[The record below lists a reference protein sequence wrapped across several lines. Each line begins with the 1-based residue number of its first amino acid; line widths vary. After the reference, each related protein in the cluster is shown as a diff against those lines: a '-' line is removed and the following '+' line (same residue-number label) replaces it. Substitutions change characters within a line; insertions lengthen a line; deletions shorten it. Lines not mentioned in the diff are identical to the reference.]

1 MGAPPP
7 LTPPACRE
15 TMRTVRL
22 RDSKK
27 TAAREAE
34 RHERARAQQEAAFWA
49 SPAGR
54 ARTAFERGDAL
65 FQFELDVRDSQT
77 FTIPMFK
84 TGAITRAKGASDVL
98 NSIARQGWS
107 LVNGSFVFHETGSE
121 SRDKFMASGQHIAV
135 QGTVVGY
142 YLFRRDPESRDAA
155 PDREATVER
164 PLEHDE
170 EDRSSYDPR

>member
-1 MGAPPP
+1 M
-7 LTPPACRE
+7 PA
-15 TMRTVRL
+15 VRL
-22 RDSKK
+22 RDPDKR
-27 TAAREAE
+27 AARGAE
-34 RHERARAQQEAAFWA
+34 RQERARAQQAAAFWA

-54 ARTAFERGDAL
+54 ARTAFERGDAI

-84 TGAITRAKGASDVL
+84 TGAVTRAKDASDVL

-135 QGTVVGY
+135 RGTVVGY
-142 YLFRRDPESRDAA
+142 YLFRRDPEARDANQ
-155 PDREATVER
+155 DQEMRVEQ
-164 PLEHDE
+164 PAELDTD
-170 EDRSSYDPR
+170 DRSSYDPS